1 MVGETDVMWEPGHKI
16 DNQFTVLERH
26 TGGMGMV
33 LIVLDDLTQHKFAV
47 KTLKPELLDNP
58 AAIDRFRQEARTW
71 LGLGHHPHLV
81 SAAVYREIDGVPL
94 LFIEYV
100 DGVSLAELLRV
111 ERALHLPQALAF
123 ALQICEGMEY
133 LHSLR
138 TPQGEEGVIHRDLKP
153 ANVLIDRR
161 CVAKVT
167 DFGLAKIH
175 GDLSALAEGRRG
187 LGTYSYMPP
196 EQVLD
201 AASADRRS
209 DVYSFGATL
218 YHMMTGRPPVEGET
232 TTAVVASIL
241 RGNFAPP
248 STINPEIPPALDEI
262 ILGCLARQRN
272 ERFASFT
279 ELKQA
284 LSQVRLEAEERRA
297 ALQRCP
303 NCGYMPRLHH
313 DACPVCAGELASK
326 KAGAPVQAEK
336 PEGVAPREA
345 AAQLAARALEHRDAG
360 RLDQALV
367 LLRQAANLAPD
378 DATISRALDE
388 TALLAARQ
396 QARGPQRHYNWP
408 VEGGNIN
415 RAGFTPE
422 VVAPPL
428 RVVWATP
435 VADWIAA
442 PPVVANGKVYAGGY
456 LDEAGRYGRLCALRL
471 SDGAVLWELRA
482 QKEFVAAPCV
492 VAGRVL
498 FVASG
503 PRLAAVDC
511 ETGRPL
517 WEVEVGAEVFGSP
530 VNVQNLVLVTSAAG
544 EVVALGAQTG
554 QRVWKFTAEGPIL
567 GGATAS
573 QDMVWVG
580 SSDHRVYALELHSG
594 KVLWTYVTGGEVQVP
609 CAYVRGSL
617 LVASLDQ
624 RVHCLHALD
633 GRRRWEFKTDGEI
646 HSSPAAL
653 ENTVVVGTR
662 GKSAFGIAFDTGRGK
677 WRFAARDWI
686 DSSPVIS
693 GRTVYFGSHD
703 GHLYA
708 LERES
713 GILLWRQDLQCE
725 ITAAPAVSAGYVVV
739 AGRDGR
745 VYGLKSRT

>member
-1 MVGETDVMWEPGHKI
+1 MWEPGQKI
-16 DNQFTVLERH
+16 DNQFVVLDRFA
-26 TGGMGMV
+26 GGMGIV
-33 LIVLDDLTQHKFAV
+33 FVVLDELTHHKFAV
-47 KTLKPELLDNP
+47 KTLKPELIANP
-58 AAIDRFRQEARTW
+58 TAIDRFRQEARTW
-71 LGLGHHPHLV
+71 LSLGHHPNLV
-81 SAAVYREIDGVPL
+81 YAAVYREIDGVPL

-100 DGVSLAELLRV
+100 DGVSLADLLRI
-111 ERALHLPQALAF
+111 ERVLFLPQALAF
-123 ALQICEGMEY
+123 AMQICEGMEY

-138 TPQGEEGVIHRDLKP
+138 TPTGEEGIIHRDLKP
-153 ANVLIDRR
+153 ANVLINRQ

-175 GDLSALAEGRRG
+175 GDISALAEGRRG
-187 LGTYSYMPP
+187 VGTYSYMPP

-218 YHMMTGRPPVEGET
+218 YHMVAGRPPVDGET
-232 TTAVVASIL
+232 TSTVVASIL
-241 RGNFAPP
+241 RGSPAPP
-248 STINPEIPPALDEI
+248 SSINPEVPPALDSL
-262 ILGCLARQRN
+262 ILRCLARQRGD
-272 ERFASFT
+272 RFTSFR
-279 ELKQA
+279 EVRQA
-284 LSQVRLEAEERRA
+284 LSEIEVEGEGRRRSG
-297 ALQRCP
+297 QRCS
-303 NCGYMPRLHH
+303 NCGYLPRLHY
-313 DACPVCAGELASK
+313 DACPVCAGKLAVA
-326 KAGAPVQAEK
+326 KAGAPPPQEK
-336 PEGVAPREA
+336 AGEVAAGEA

-360 RLDQALV
+360 RFDQAIV

-378 DATISRALDE
+378 DASISRALDE
-388 TALLAARQ
+388 TALLAARH

-408 VEGGNIN
+408 VEGGNLN
-415 RAGFTPE
+415 RLGFTPE

-428 RVVWATP
+428 RVAWTTS

-442 PPVVANGKVYAGGY
+442 APVVANGRVYVGGY
-456 LDEAGRYGRLCALRL
+456 VEEAGRHGRLCALRL
-471 SDGAVLWELRA
+471 SDGAILWELRA
-482 QKEFVAAPCV
+482 QKEFVAAACV
-492 VAGRVL
+492 VGGRML
-498 FVASG
+498 FVPSG

-517 WEVEVGAEVFGSP
+517 WEVEIGADIYGGP
-530 VNVQNLVLVTSAAG
+530 VTVQNLVLVTSAAG
-544 EVVALGAQTG
+544 EVSALGAQTG
-554 QRVWKFTAEGPIL
+554 QRVWRFTADGPVL

-573 QDMVWVG
+573 EDMVWVG
-580 SSDHRVYALELHSG
+580 SSDYHVYALDLHSG

-624 RVHCLHALD
+624 RVHCIHALD
-633 GRRRWEFKTDGEI
+633 GRRRWEFRTDGEI
-646 HSSPAAL
+646 HTSPAAC

-662 GKSAFGIAFDTGRGK
+662 GKSAFGIALDSGHAK

-703 GHLYA
+703 GHVYA

-725 ITAAPAVSAGYVVV
+725 ITAAPAVSAGYVVI

-745 VYGLKSRT
+745 VYGLKSRA

>member
-1 MVGETDVMWEPGHKI
+1 MWDPGQKI
-16 DNQFTVLERH
+16 DDQFVVLDRY
-26 TGGMGMV
+26 TGGMG
-33 LIVLDDLTQHKFAV
+33 IVLVVLDELTQHKYAV

-58 AAIDRFRQEARTW
+58 TAIDRFRHEARTW
-71 LGLGHHPHLV
+71 LSLGHHPNLV
-81 SAAVYREIDGVPL
+81 YAAVYREIGGVPL

-100 DGVSLAELLRV
+100 DGVSLADLLRI
-111 ERALHLPQALAF
+111 ERMLYLPQALAF

-138 TPQGEEGVIHRDLKP
+138 TPTGEEGIIHRDLKP
-153 ANVLIDRR
+153 ANVLINRQG
-161 CVAKVT
+161 VVKVT

-175 GDLSALAEGRRG
+175 GGISALAEGRRG

-218 YHMMTGRPPVEGET
+218 YHMVAGRPPVDGET
-232 TTAVVASIL
+232 TSAVVASIL
-241 RGNFAPP
+241 RGQPAPP
-248 STINPEIPPALDEI
+248 SSINPEVPPALDEV
-262 ILGCLARQRN
+262 ILKCLARQRGD
-272 ERFASFT
+272 RFGSFG
-279 ELKQA
+279 EVKEA
-284 LSQVRLEAEERRA
+284 LSQVELAAEMRRPSG
-297 ALQRCP
+297 QRCA
-303 NCGYMPRLHH
+303 NCGYLPRLHY
-313 DACPVCAGELASK
+313 DACPVCAGKLTLA
-326 KAGAPVQAEK
+326 KAGASVQGEK
-336 PEGVAPREA
+336 SGGIASTEA

-360 RLDQALV
+360 RFDQALI

-378 DATISRALDE
+378 DASISRALDE
-388 TALLAARQ
+388 TALLAARHQ
-396 QARGPQRHYNWP
+396 PRGAQRHYNWP

-422 VVAPPL
+422 VVPPPL
-428 RVVWATP
+428 RVAWTTP
-435 VADWIAA
+435 VADWVAA
-442 PPVVANGKVYAGGY
+442 DPVVANGRVYAGGY
-456 LDEAGRYGRLCALRL
+456 VEEVGRHGRLCALRL
-471 SDGAVLWELRA
+471 SDGAILWELRA
-482 QKEFVAAPCV
+482 QKEFVAAACV
-492 VAGRVL
+492 VGGRVL
-498 FVASG
+498 FVPSG

-517 WEVEVGAEVFGSP
+517 WEVEAGTDIFGSP
-530 VNVQNLVLVTSAAG
+530 VTVHNVVIITTAGG
-544 EVVALGAQTG
+544 EVLALGAQTG
-554 QRVWKFTAEGPIL
+554 QRVWKFTAEGPIF
-567 GGATAS
+567 GGATTS
-573 QDMVWVG
+573 EDMVWVG
-580 SSDHRVYALELHSG
+580 SSDYRVYALELHSG

-633 GRRRWEFKTDGEI
+633 GRRRWEFQTDGEI
-646 HSSPAAL
+646 HASPAAY

-662 GKSAFGIAFDTGRGK
+662 GKSAFGIALDSGRAK
-677 WRFAARDWI
+677 WRFAANDWI

>member
-1 MVGETDVMWEPGHKI
+1 MWEPGQKI
-16 DNQFTVLERH
+16 DNQFVILERY
-26 TGGMGMV
+26 TGGMG
-33 LIVLDDLTQHKFAV
+33 IVLVVLDELTQHKFAI

-58 AAIDRFRQEARTW
+58 AALDRFRQEARTW
-71 LGLGHHPHLV
+71 LGLGHHPNLV
-81 SAAVYREIDGVPL
+81 FAAVYREVDGVPL

-111 ERALHLPQALAF
+111 ERLLCLPQALDF
-123 ALQICEGMEY
+123 ALQICEGMEH

-153 ANVLIDRR
+153 ANVLVDRR
-161 CVAKVT
+161 GVAKVT

-175 GDLSALAEGRRG
+175 GELAAFAEGRRG

-218 YHMMTGRPPVEGET
+218 YHMVTGRAPVEGET
-232 TTAVVASIL
+232 TSAIIASVL
-241 RGNFAPP
+241 RGNPPPP
-248 STINPEIPPALDEI
+248 SSINPEVPTALDEI
-262 ILGCLARQRN
+262 ILRCLARQRD
-272 ERFASFT
+272 ERFASFA
-279 ELKQA
+279 EVKQA
-284 LSQVRLEAEERRA
+284 LSQVRLEAERGPGVPRRCS
-297 ALQRCP
+297 L
-303 NCGYMPRLHH
+303 CGYMPRLHY
-313 DACPVCAGELASK
+313 DACPVCAGRLALAEPAVSSEAEER
-326 KAGAPVQAEK
+326 KA
-336 PEGVAPREA
+336 VAPAEA
-345 AAQLAARALEHRDAG
+345 AAELAARALEHRQAG
-360 RLDQALV
+360 RLDQALA
-367 LLRQAANLAPD
+367 LLRQAANLAPE
-378 DATISRALDE
+378 DASISRALDE
-388 TALLAARQ
+388 TALLAARH
-396 QARGPQRHYNWP
+396 QARGPQKHYNWP
-408 VEGGNIN
+408 AEGGNFN

-442 PPVVANGKVYAGGY
+442 PPVVANGRVYVGGY
-456 LDEAGRYGRLCALRL
+456 VDEAGRYGRMCVLQL
-471 SDGAVLWELRA
+471 SDGTLLWELRA
-482 QKEFVAAPCV
+482 QKEFVAAACV
-492 VAGRVL
+492 VGGRVL
-498 FVASG
+498 FVPSG

-511 ETGRPL
+511 ESGRPL
-517 WEVEVGAEVFGSP
+517 WEVEIGADVFGSP
-530 VNVQNLVLVTSAAG
+530 INVQNVVLVASTNG
-544 EVVALGAQTG
+544 DVLALGAQTG
-554 QRVWKFTAEGPIL
+554 QRVWKFTADGPIL
-567 GGATAS
+567 GGPTAS
-573 QDMVWVG
+573 EDMVWVG

-617 LVASLDQ
+617 LVASLDH

-633 GRRRWEFKTDGEI
+633 GRRRWEFRTDGEI
-646 HSSPAAL
+646 HTLPAVC

-662 GKSAFGIAFDTGRGK
+662 GKSAFGIALDTGRGK
-677 WRFAARDWI
+677 WRFTANDWI
-686 DSSPVIS
+686 DSSPIIS

-708 LERES
+708 VERES

-725 ITAAPAVSAGYVVV
+725 ITSAPAVSTGHVVV

-745 VYGLKSRT
+745 VYGLKSRV